1 MNSLRDSS
9 ISVTQQLKCFGFNRE
24 TVEMV
29 LGPMVNLAYEA
40 LGSMGN
46 DAALACLSSQP
57 HSVFDFFQ
65 QMFAQVTNPP
75 IDPIREEIVMSLQC
89 PIGPEGNLLDPS
101 NPEISCR
108 RVLLE
113 KPVLGPTGFYNLTHL
128 KEEGWEPAYVDIT
141 WPRSEG
147 AAGLERA
154 LLAVCDKV
162 EAAVRGGA
170 KLLVLSDRG
179 FNKNTVAVPSLMAVG
194 AAHQRLVKT
203 ALRSRVGLII
213 ESGDACEVHHHCLL
227 TGFGVDAIYPYT
239 VFDAAEVIQATEKTK
254 IRQNTVVTNYLMAS
268 HKGMLKVFAKM
279 GISTLQSYKG
289 AQIFEAVGVGSRVID
304 LCFTRC
310 ASRIGGLDFENFAD
324 DVLAFH
330 AKAFPANEE
339 NEISN
344 NVLGNP
350 GTYHW
355 RNAGTNKNTE
365 VHLNHPDAIAALQEA
380 ARSNSNDS
388 YQKFANITNA
398 LNGLCTIRG
407 QLGIKKDGEW
417 DPIPLEKVEPASEIV
432 KRFASGA
439 MSYGSISI
447 EAHSTLAV
455 AMNRVGARSN
465 TGEGGEHISRYSEV
479 EEHNSARSAI
489 KQVAS
494 GRFGVTIHYLTN
506 ADEIQIK
513 MAQGAKP
520 GEGGELPG
528 YKVVGEIAKTRMS
541 TEGVGLISPPPH
553 HDIYSIEDLA
563 QLIFDCK
570 NANPGARISVKLVS
584 EVGVGVIAAGVAKG
598 MADHILISGH
608 DGGTGASK
616 WTGIKHAGLPF
627 ELGIAEA
634 HQVLVKNGLR
644 SRVVLQTDGQL
655 KTGLDILKAAMLGAE
670 EFCLATAP
678 LIAMGCIMMRKCHL
692 NTCPVGIASQDP
704 YLRKQFAGQPEHVM
718 NYLFMMAEE
727 VRGYM
732 AALGIPTFNELVGR
746 ADLLEPVKQN
756 RVRTRGLDLSALL
769 VNASTLNPGH
779 PMICTEEQDHGIA
792 NVLDRR
798 IIERIGADVKANK
811 KVKADFFIC
820 NTDRTVGTIL
830 SHEVTKLYGLPG
842 LPEDQVHLR
851 LKGSAGQ
858 SFGAFLA
865 PGITMELNGD
875 ANDYV
880 GKGLSGG
887 NIVVY
892 PPRDSNFKAEENLII
907 GNVCLYG
914 ATSGKAFFRGKA
926 SQRFCVRNSGAK
938 TVVEGCGDH
947 CCEYMTG
954 GVVVV
959 LGKTGRNF
967 GAGMSG
973 GIAYVYDGDN
983 DFEEKVNMGLVQLE
997 KMVEKD
1003 DIAMLRDLVDEHR
1016 TVTGSAVADKL
1027 LWNWEE
1033 SLKKFVKVIPTDYK
1047 RVLEQQAK
1055 QALLGIV
1062 EEKYELPVIGTVP
1075 TKDVEDMKV
1084 PAPRAPRPVGVPN
1097 PNKRRG
1103 FIEYDRRAVPY
1114 RKPEERVGDFKE
1126 IYTAPDQEI
1135 LKTQAS
1141 RCMDCGVPFC
1151 HQESTGCPLGNK
1163 IPEWNELVFQ
1173 GKWKEALERLH
1184 ETNNFPEFTGRAC
1197 PAPCEGAC
1205 VLGITE
1211 DPVTIK
1217 NIENSIIDKGFEMGW
1232 VLPVVPTMRSGKKV
1246 AVIGSGPAGLA
1257 CAAQLNKAGHLVT
1270 VFERSDRPGGLLMY
1284 GVPNQKLDKKDVVE
1298 RRLDIMRSEGIVFKC
1313 NVSVGKDIKATQLCA
1328 EFDAV
1333 VMATGSTKAR
1343 SLPVPG
1349 SDLKGVELA
1358 MDYLHP
1364 VTKSLLDSK
1373 LRDGNAIDASDKR
1386 VIVIGGG
1393 DTGNDCIG
1401 TAARQGAKSVVNFE
1415 LLPKPPK
1422 GRAAGNPWPQWPLVH
1437 RQNYGHEEV
1446 KTKHGTDPR
1455 HFSVLTKKFLDD
1467 GAGRVAG
1474 VETVQ
1479 IRWDKDPEGRWL
1491 MQEIEGSQQTFKAD
1505 LVFLAMGFTGPELSS
1520 ADDVGLE
1527 VTRMGNYKAAY
1538 GLYKTSVDKVF
1549 ACGDCRR
1556 GQSLIVW
1563 GIAEGRQCARE
1574 VDSYLM
1580 GSSTLP

>member
-1 MNSLRDSS
+1 
-9 ISVTQQLKCFGFNRE
+9 
-24 TVEMV
+24 
-29 LGPMVNLAYEA
+29 
-40 LGSMGN
+40 MGN

-57 HSVFDFFQ
+57 HSIYDFFQ

-75 IDPIREEIVMSLQC
+75 IDPIREEVVMSLKC
-89 PIGPEGNLLDPS
+89 PIGPEGNLLDHS
-101 NPEISCR
+101 NPADVCA
-108 RVLLE
+108 RVVLT

-128 KEEGWEPAYVDIT
+128 KNEGWQPARVEIT
-141 WPRSEG
+141 WPRVEG
-147 AAGLERA
+147 AAGLEKA
-154 LLAVCDKV
+154 LLQVLDKA

-179 FNKNTVAVPSLMAVG
+179 FNKDTVAIPSLMAVG
-194 AAHQRLVKT
+194 AVHQRLIQT
-203 ALRSRVGLII
+203 ALRSRVGII
-213 ESGDACEVHHHCLL
+213 VESGDAFEVHHHCLL
-227 TGFGVDAIYPYT
+227 TGFGCDAIYPYT

-254 IRQNTVVTNYLMAS
+254 IRHNTVVANYLMS
-268 HKGMLKVFAKM
+268 CHKGMLKVFAKM

-324 DVLAFH
+324 DVIKFH
-330 AKAFPANEE
+330 TKAFPQNEE
-339 NEISN
+339 NEVSN
-344 NVLGNP
+344 NVLSNP
-350 GTYHW
+350 GNYHW
-355 RNAGTNKNTE
+355 RNAGTNQNAE
-365 VHLNHPDAIAALQEA
+365 VHLNHPDAIAALQSA
-380 ARSNSNDS
+380 ARDNSNSS

-407 QLGIKKDGEW
+407 QLGIKKDGDW
-417 DPIPLEKVEPASEIV
+417 DPIPLEKVEDAKEIV
-432 KRFASGA
+432 KRFATGA

-455 AMNRVGARSN
+455 AMNRLGARSN
-465 TGEGGEHISRYSEV
+465 TGEGGEHISRYEDV
-479 EEHNSARSAI
+479 DPHHSARSAI

-563 QLIFDCK
+563 QLIFDLK

-598 MADHILISGH
+598 MADHILVSGH

-704 YLRKQFAGQPEHVM
+704 HLRKQFSGQPEHVM

-732 AALGIPTFNELVGR
+732 ASLGIATFNELVGR
-746 ADLLEPVKQN
+746 ADLMEPIKQN

-769 VNASTLNPGH
+769 INASTLNPGH

-811 KVKADFFIC
+811 KVTADFFIC

-830 SHEVTKLYGLPG
+830 SHEVTKLYGLAG
-842 LPEDQVHLR
+842 LAEDQVHLR

-858 SFGAFLA
+858 SLGAFLA
-865 PGITMELNGD
+865 PGITLELNGD

-892 PPRDSNFKAEENLII
+892 PPKDSNFKAEDNLIV

-914 ATSGKAFFRGKA
+914 ASSGKAFFRGKA
-926 SQRFCVRNSGAK
+926 SQRFCVRNSGCK
-938 TVVEGCGDH
+938 TVVEGVGDH

-959 LGKTGRNF
+959 LGGTGRNF
-967 GAGMSG
+967 AAGMSG

-983 DFEEKVNMGLVQLE
+983 DFEAKVNMGLVQLE
-997 KMVEKD
+997 KMVDKA
-1003 DIAMLRDLVDEHR
+1003 DITELRALIDEHR
-1016 TVTGSAVADKL
+1016 MLTGSSVADKI
-1027 LWNWEE
+1027 LWNWQD

-1055 QALLGIV
+1055 EAASGVVKEV
-1062 EEKYELPVIGTVP
+1062 EPVSMLPKAGSAQ
-1075 TKDVEDMKV
+1075 TKDLEDIKV
-1084 PAPRAPRPVGVPN
+1084 PRAPRPVGVPN
-1097 PNKRRG
+1097 PQKKRG
-1103 FIEYDRRAVPY
+1103 FIEYDRRAAPY
-1114 RKPEERVGDFKE
+1114 RKAEERMADFKE
-1126 IYTAPDQEI
+1126 IFTKPDPEI
-1135 LKTQAS
+1135 LKTQAA

-1163 IPEWNELVFQ
+1163 IPEWNELVYQ

-1217 NIENSIIDKGFEMGW
+1217 NIECSIIDKGFEMGW
-1232 VLPVVPTMRSGKKV
+1232 VLPIVPKKRSGKKV
-1246 AVIGSGPAGLA
+1246 AIVGSGPAGLA

-1270 VFERSDRPGGLLMY
+1270 VFERSDRVGGLLMY
-1284 GVPNQKLDKKDVVE
+1284 GVPNMKIDKKDVVE
-1298 RRLDIMRSEGIVFKC
+1298 RRIDIMRAEGIVFKC
-1313 NVSVGKDIKATQLCA
+1313 NVSVGTDIKASELRSQ
-1328 EFDAV
+1328 FDAV
-1333 VMATGSTKAR
+1333 VMCTGSTKAR

-1358 MDYLHP
+1358 MNFLSP
-1364 VTKSLLDSK
+1364 NTKSYLDSK
-1373 LRDGNAIDASDKR
+1373 HRDNNYISAKGKN

-1401 TAARQGAKSVVNFE
+1401 TSVRQGASSVTNFE
-1415 LLPKPPK
+1415 LLPKQPK
-1422 GRAAGNPWPQWPLVH
+1422 SRAAGNPWPQWPLIH
-1437 RQNYGHEEV
+1437 RVDYGHNEV
-1446 KTKHGTDPR
+1446 ATKFGNDPR
-1455 HFSVLTKKFLDD
+1455 HFSVLTKRFVDD
-1467 GAGRVAG
+1467 GAGNLAG

-1491 MQEIEGSQQTFKAD
+1491 MKEIEGSQQTFKAE
-1505 LVFLAMGFTGPELSS
+1505 LVFLAMGFTGPEL
-1520 ADDVGLE
+1520 ATAEDVGIE
-1527 VTRMGNYKAAY
+1527 TTRMGTYKAAY
-1538 GLYKTSVDKVF
+1538 GLYKTNVDNVF